1 MASLRVEIGQKAD
14 GFVFRL
20 DPRSIPSLLGK
31 SKRAS
36 QLPTVSIGFDMR
48 ADFEQI
54 YGPIYMHIA
63 ELLTGLS
70 EEELDKLGV
79 VFVDSAT
86 NRKVY
91 ALPN

>member
-20 DPRSIPSLLGK
+20 DPRSKPSLVGR
-31 SKRAS
+31 SKRAA
-36 QLPTVSIGFDMR
+36 QLPTVSIGFDTR
-48 ADFEQI
+48 ADYERI
-54 YGPIYMHIA
+54 HGPIYMHIA
-63 ELLTGLS
+63 ELLTGLT
-70 EEELDKLGV
+70 EEEIHTLGV

-86 NRKVY
+86 NRRVY